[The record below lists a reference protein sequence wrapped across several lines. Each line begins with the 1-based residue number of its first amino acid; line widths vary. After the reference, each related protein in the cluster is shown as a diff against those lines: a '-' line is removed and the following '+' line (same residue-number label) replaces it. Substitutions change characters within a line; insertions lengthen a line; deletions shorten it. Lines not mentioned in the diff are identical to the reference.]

1 MFNCFISNTN
11 IESRHLDFS
20 LSTVF
25 YGICVSQSFRGR
37 LPGAPFLQ
45 R

>member
-1 MFNCFISNTN
+1 MLNYFISNAN
-11 IESRHLDFS
+11 IESRHLDLS

-25 YGICVSQSFRGR
+25 YGFCVSQSFRGR

-45 R
+45 G